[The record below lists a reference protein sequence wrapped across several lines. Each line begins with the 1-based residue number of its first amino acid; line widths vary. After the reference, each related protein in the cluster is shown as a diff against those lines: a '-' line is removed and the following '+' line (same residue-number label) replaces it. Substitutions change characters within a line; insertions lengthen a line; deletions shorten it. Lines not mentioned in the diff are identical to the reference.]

1 MTPPDVP
8 VTPPDVLVAGQHAP
22 GSLDRISVSGLRV
35 FAYHGV
41 HDEERRDGQEFI
53 IDAVL
58 GLDTRAA
65 AIGDELGLTVDYGE
79 LADRLV
85 ALASGPPVR
94 LIETLAERLAGA
106 CLSDPPVQEVEIT
119 VHKPHAPL
127 SHPFDDVAVTIR
139 RVRG

>member
-1 MTPPDVP
+1 VC
-8 VTPPDVLVAGQHAP
+8 
-22 GSLDRISVSGLRV
+22 GLRV

-58 GLDTRAA
+58 WLDTRAA

-127 SHPFDDVAVTIR
+127 SHPFDDVTVAIR